1 MLCLEDS
8 VPQLPTPS
16 SGSCV
21 LSAPL
26 LQCPLH
32 TGGSDADVPFV
43 AELSNVT
50 YSDHVTS
57 CESLHSLLLTENR
70 SLPDHRQ
77 PFLSSAEKIESFL
90 AIPGD
95 CIRI

>member
-8 VPQLPTPS
+8 VPEHPTTS

-26 LQCPLH
+26 LQCALH
-32 TGGSDADVPFV
+32 TGRSDADVPFM
-43 AELSNVT
+43 AELSDVT
-50 YSDHVTS
+50 YSYHVTS
-57 CESLHSLLLTENR
+57 CESLHSVLPTENR

-77 PFLSSAEKIESFL
+77 PFLSSEEKK
-90 AIPGD
+90 
-95 CIRI
+95 